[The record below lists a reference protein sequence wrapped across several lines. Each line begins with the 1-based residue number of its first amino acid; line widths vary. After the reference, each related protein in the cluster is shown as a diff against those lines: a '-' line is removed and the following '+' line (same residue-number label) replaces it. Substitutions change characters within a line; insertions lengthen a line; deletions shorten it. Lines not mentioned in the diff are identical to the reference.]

1 MFGKSPS
8 ANVFDVIVVGGGP
21 AGSACAAL
29 LAQQGLDVLLLEREK
44 FPRYHI
50 GESLIT
56 GCVGIVDRLGIRDR
70 LDAIGFIKKPGGT
83 LVWGQD
89 GRWNFGFSEG
99 GPKYPNAYNVRRA
112 DFDALLLAR
121 ARELGVRVL
130 EEATVKEPLLDR
142 DRITGVRY
150 AIRGED
156 AVEVH
161 AKIVVD
167 ASGQARVL
175 ARTLTEVQWQ
185 DDLRNVAV
193 WNYYQDGERLTGDEA
208 GNIFLEHVPGG
219 WFWYIPLHDG
229 THSVG
234 YVTGADAAASTGQSL
249 PQLFDAKVAES
260 THLVK
265 LLSSATR
272 VGTFRTARDWSYT
285 AEHFAGP
292 GWMLAGDAAAFVD
305 PLFSTG
311 VTLGML
317 AAGAVADAIPLVL
330 ADPSRETAIFDKY
343 EQSYRDFLAN
353 ILSFVRFF
361 YDAALSKE
369 AYYQYAQ
376 NLVDPGKLFFPRE
389 DFVTLISGLN
399 SLRPIFDLTPEVEPA
414 R

>member
-1 MFGKSPS
+1 MPGKILR

-29 LAQQGLDVLLLEREK
+29 LAQQGFDVLLLEKEK
-44 FPRYHI
+44 FPRYHV

-70 LDAIGFIKKPGGT
+70 LDELGFVKKPGGT
-83 LVWGQD
+83 LVWGED
-89 GRWNFGFSEG
+89 GRWTFGFREG

-121 ARELGVRVL
+121 ARELGVHVL
-130 EEATVKEPLLDR
+130 EEAAVKESLRDR
-142 DRITGVRY
+142 DRIAGVRY
-150 AIRGED
+150 AVRGED
-156 AVEVH
+156 TTEAH

-167 ASGQARVL
+167 ASGQSRVL
-175 ARTLTEVQWQ
+175 ARELTEVRWQ

-193 WNYYQDGERLTGDEA
+193 WSYFQDGERLGGEEE

-234 YVTGADAAASTGQSL
+234 YVTGADAASSTGQSL
-249 PQLFDAKVAES
+249 PQLFDAKVVES
-260 THLVK
+260 THLSK
-265 LLSSATR
+265 LLHNATR
-272 VGTFRTARDWSYT
+272 VASFRTARDWSYT
-285 AEHFAGP
+285 ANQFAGP

-317 AAGAVADAIPLVL
+317 AAGAVADAVPLVL
-330 ADPSRETAIFDKY
+330 ADPSRESQIFDKY
-343 EQSYRDFLAN
+343 ETSYRDFLDN

-376 NLVDPGKLFFPRE
+376 ALVDPGKLFFPRE

-399 SLRPIFDLTPEVEPA
+399 SLRPIFDLTPEAESA